1 MRNPARCASPAPW
14 GSRSRG
20 RPAAL
25 GELAF
30 VSIGSNLDPEHNL
43 PRAIERLTQL
53 GRLRGISG
61 VYQNPAIGGRPQPD
75 YLNAAVLLEVDRPPD
90 ALRAELRR
98 IEAESGR
105 VRTSDKYAPRTIDLD
120 LSLYGDQIYR
130 GPGSQIPDPRITR
143 LAHLA
148 IPLADLA
155 PDYRH
160 PELGESLAEIADRL
174 RADSKL
180 VPRTDVSEELSRLLA
195 APGDNGR

>member
-1 MRNPARCASPAPW
+1 MS
-14 GSRSRG
+14 
-20 RPAAL
+20 
-25 GELAF
+25 
-30 VSIGSNLDPEHNL
+30 
-43 PRAIERLTQL
+43 QL

-75 YLNAAVLLEVDRPPD
+75 YLNAAVLLEVDRPPE

-98 IEAESGR
+98 IEAELGR

-120 LSLYGDQIYR
+120 LSLFGDQIYR
-130 GPGSQIPDPRITR
+130 APGSQIPDPEITR

-155 PDYRH
+155 PEYRH
-160 PELGESLAEIADRL
+160 PELGESLAEIAGRL
-174 RADSKL
+174 RAGSKL
-180 VPRTDVSEELSRLLA
+180 VLRADLSEEINGLFA

>member
-1 MRNPARCASPAPW
+1 M
-14 GSRSRG
+14 
-20 RPAAL
+20 
-25 GELAF
+25 
-30 VSIGSNLDPEHNL
+30 
-43 PRAIERLTQL
+43 TQL